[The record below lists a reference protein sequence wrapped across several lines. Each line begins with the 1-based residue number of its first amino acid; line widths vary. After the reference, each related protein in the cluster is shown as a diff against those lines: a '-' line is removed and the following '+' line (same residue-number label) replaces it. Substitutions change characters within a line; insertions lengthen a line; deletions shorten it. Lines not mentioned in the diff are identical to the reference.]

1 MSNHARDH
9 GCARVTRR
17 SSKDQRPP
25 AERQRARRYILHATT
40 AAHRRVPSFD
50 LSRSINVPMQSF
62 DATPK
67 TRRPARR
74 LDQRVALVTGAGR
87 NLGRAIALAFA
98 REGAHVLVNARTN
111 RDEAE
116 AVAAEA
122 RTYGVRAL
130 PYLADVSDEKQV
142 QDMVRAAIDTFG
154 AVDVLVNN
162 AAVRPR
168 QGFLEI
174 TSEDWERVLRTNL
187 FSAYYACQAVLPGM
201 VARRRGR
208 ILNISGADGFMGA
221 ANRAH
226 NVASKAGIVGLT
238 KGLAA
243 EFGPAGITVN
253 AVVPGLFDTTRD
265 AAHYSNTV
273 LTAWLE
279 GLPIRRIGQPDEL
292 SEVCLFLASDEAAYI
307 TGQSL
312 HVNGGGLMW

>member
-1 MSNHARDH
+1 LLIRRAMHTSTIAS
-9 GCARVTRR
+9 TR
-17 SSKDQRPP
+17 P
-25 AERQRARRYILHATT
+25 ITT
-40 AAHRRVPSFD
+40 
-50 LSRSINVPMQSF
+50 N
-62 DATPK
+62 
-67 TRRPARR
+67 R
-74 LDQRVALVTGAGR
+74 LDGRVALVTGAGR
-87 NLGRAIALAFA
+87 NLGRAIALTFA
-98 REGAHVLVNARTN
+98 RAGAHVIVNARSN

-122 RTYGVRAL
+122 RTYGVQAL
-130 PYLADVSDEKQV
+130 ACLADVSDERQV
-142 QDMVRAAIDTFG
+142 QAMMSEAFGAFDAIDI
-154 AVDVLVNN
+154 LVNN
-162 AAVRPR
+162 AAIRPR
-168 QGFLEI
+168 QSFLEI
-174 TSEDWERVLRTNL
+174 TSSDWERVLRTNL
-187 FSAYYACQAVLPGM
+187 FSAYYACQAVIPRM
-201 VARRRGR
+201 VMRHRGR

-243 EFGPAGITVN
+243 EFGKDGITVN

-279 GLPIRRIGQPDEL
+279 GLPIRRPGQPDEL